1 MPKIVH
7 TSVKHTDYVVHHMA
21 PMLANKCQKRI
32 ITYTAELCTLLK
44 ILGFAAYY
52 TYTWMYTTH
61 VNAKSSVS
69 SHAHRHYTD
78 IVLNTLNP
86 DRAVEIITPGICG
99 CQWISL
105 ISDWP
110 WCRNSSWGGKSF
122 IPSTL
127 APTSHDS
134 TDRSHWLMTSSAPE
148 AANTLESTG
157 LHSTD
162 VTGALCCLKFATGRP
177 VYRYRWNKST

>member
-1 MPKIVH
+1 M
-7 TSVKHTDYVVHHMA
+7 
-21 PMLANKCQKRI
+21 C
-32 ITYTAELCTLLK
+32 ITN
-44 ILGFAAYY
+44 
-52 TYTWMYTTH
+52 
-61 VNAKSSVS
+61 VKSSVS
-69 SHAHRHYTD
+69 LSHYAHTLRQTHYTD

-86 DRAVEIITPGICG
+86 DSAVETITPGNCG

-122 IPSTL
+122 TPSTL

-134 TDRSHWLMTSSAPE
+134 TDRSHWLTTSSAAE

-157 LHSTD
+157 FHSTE

-177 VYRYRWNKST
+177 PYMYRTRVHHNQATKTRTLVSNLFFLPCFSSN